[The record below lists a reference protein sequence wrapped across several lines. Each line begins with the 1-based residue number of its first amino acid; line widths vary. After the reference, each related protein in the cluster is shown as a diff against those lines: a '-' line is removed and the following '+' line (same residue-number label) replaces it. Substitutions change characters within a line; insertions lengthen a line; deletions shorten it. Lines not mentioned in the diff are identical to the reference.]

1 MKSDEVVA
9 LLPADLKGEEDIPI
23 ATMKLSPPIRSKIL
37 NYRETVSSLDVV
49 VDDEV
54 SFVHGLPSC
63 ECEHSEFCDPHHKH
77 VITGDLRVVSNAKL
91 HKLLTKGPNY
101 REPKTLI
108 TANAEENCYII
119 GSSN

>member
-1 MKSDEVVA
+1 MKSDEVVT

-54 SFVHGLPSC
+54 SFVRGLPSS
-63 ECEHSEFCDPHHKH
+63 EYEHSEFCDPHHKH
-77 VITGDLRVVSNAKL
+77 VITGDLRVVSNPKL
-91 HKLLTKGPNY
+91 RKLLTKGPNY
-101 REPKTLI
+101 R
-108 TANAEENCYII
+108 A
-119 GSSN
+119 